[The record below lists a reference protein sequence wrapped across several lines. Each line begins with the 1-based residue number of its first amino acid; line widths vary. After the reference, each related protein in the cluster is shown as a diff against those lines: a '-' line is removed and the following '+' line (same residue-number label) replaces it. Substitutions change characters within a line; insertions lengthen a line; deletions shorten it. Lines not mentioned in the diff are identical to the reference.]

1 MRPRSVPEARM
12 ITEGRSSTPL
22 RSEENDLSR
31 AIFTGDSP
39 HLLGLKTIPESFIST
54 GPTTHRTTHRLPVR
68 SGGVAD
74 SNCSLAM
81 AITSAEQKRQAGRFL
96 ALFQTPRPL
105 FLLCILSWDLRF

>member
-1 MRPRSVPEARM
+1 M

-54 GPTTHRTTHRLPVR
+54 GPTTHRTTRLCTTKL
-68 SGGVAD
+68 D
-74 SNCSLAM
+74 
-81 AITSAEQKRQAGRFL
+81 GR
-96 ALFQTPRPL
+96 
-105 FLLCILSWDLRF
+105 DK